1 MPVSTD
7 QFKAGLSAFA
17 ASVTVVTTLDAQGR
31 PAGLTV
37 TAFSALSK
45 APPLCLVCIG
55 HEADA
60 YAAMQAAKS
69 YAVNILG
76 REQHALA
83 MQFATHGCD
92 KFAGVEHRAGEK
104 TGCPLLA
111 GTIASLEC
119 QVVSRFSSGDHD
131 IIVGSIESVTVH
143 TGDPLVYFRGCFQ
156 DLSPRDPPPR

>member
-17 ASVTVVTTLDAQGR
+17 ASVTVVTTLYPDGR

-60 YAAMQAAKS
+60 YPALKDATS

-76 REQHALA
+76 REQGELA
-83 MQFATHGCD
+83 MQFARHGCD
-92 KFAGVEHRAGEK
+92 KFGGVGFVPGAR
-104 TGCPLLA
+104 TGCPLIVGAL
-111 GTIASLEC
+111 ASLEC
-119 QVVSRFSSGDHD
+119 SITSRFSSGDHD
-131 IIVGSIESVTVH
+131 ILVGAIEGVVVH
-143 TGDPLVYFRGCFQ
+143 EGAPLVWFHGGFH
-156 DLSPRDPPPR
+156 DLNPR